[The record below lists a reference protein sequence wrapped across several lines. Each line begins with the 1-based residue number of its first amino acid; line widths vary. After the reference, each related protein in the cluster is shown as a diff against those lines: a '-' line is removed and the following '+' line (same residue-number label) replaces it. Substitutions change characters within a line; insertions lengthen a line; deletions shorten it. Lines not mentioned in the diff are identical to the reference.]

1 MSNRWRKAVQ
11 QMKFRYITDC
21 HMHSKNSP
29 DAQDSVVLMCEN
41 AARMGLYA
49 VAVTDHCECNVYRQ
63 EEYDKAIRTSYL
75 QTRNADNI
83 YRDLHVLAGVEL
95 GQPAQAPEDAEELLS
110 SMEFDFVIGSVH
122 NVPNREDFYYL
133 RYTEENAAQILD
145 EYFDELMATI
155 RWGNFDTLAHITYP
169 WRYIERRDGIIISME
184 RYRDRFDQV
193 FRMLIQKE
201 KALEINTSDL
211 RNGGSEAAPGFELL
225 KRYRELGGKLV
236 TIGSDAHRW
245 MDVGAGI
252 EMGLEMLSRAGFRY
266 FTVYA
271 GRKPQF
277 LPIE

>member
-1 MSNRWRKAVQ
+1 
-11 QMKFRYITDC
+11 MKFRYISDC
-21 HMHSKNSP
+21 HMHSNNSP

-49 VAVTDHCECNVYRQ
+49 VAVTDHCECNLFQ
-63 EEYDKAIRTSYL
+63 EEGYEKAIRNSYL
-75 QTRNADNI
+75 QARNADNI
-83 YRDLHVLAGVEL
+83 YRDLHVSAGVEL
-95 GQPAQAPEDAEELLS
+95 GQPAQAKQVADELLA

-122 NVPNREDFYYL
+122 NVPNQEDFYFL
-133 RYTEENAAQILD
+133 HYTEENAAAILD
-145 EYFDELMATI
+145 AYFDELMATI
-155 RWGNFDTLAHITYP
+155 QWGNFDTLAHITYP
-169 WRYIERRDGIIISME
+169 WRYIEMRDGVSIPKE
-184 RYRDRFDQV
+184 RYQERFDQV
-193 FRMLIQKE
+193 FRALIQKG

-211 RNGGSEAAPGFELL
+211 RNGAMEAAPGMELL

-266 FTVYA
+266 FTVYD
-271 GRKPQF
+271 GRKPHF